1 VCHNA
6 LIVQRLLLHF
16 LALGLAGFAAD
27 VEPLTVTLL
36 PNLSSPQPVG
46 TIITLVPRLKNS
58 ADKVTYVAQYSVSVD
73 GGAFHMIRDFSQDMP
88 FTWSPELYEHQA
100 RVRVTVRNNDT
111 METVAAEL
119 PFRIVSRVKDGRPV
133 VTPTSHP
140 LVALLSAPPCPAGSQ
155 FRVEFRRVGDS
166 LSSYTS
172 AEACRAGRSSN
183 VYVAGMRADTDYQ
196 MRPQAIGGATESG
209 AWTSFHTGLQDG
221 RFPPV
226 SIPTPRAGGAH
237 SAEQLLVSSIV
248 MESPSAGRVPFH
260 NQATD
265 VEGNVVWTM
274 ASEAFLTRILPGGRF
289 LVLAEVANSQNDVK
303 RWQAVREVD
312 LLGNTLRETNASRVA
327 EQLASRGIRSKC
339 MKDGEQCVSGFHHEA
354 IRLPNGHTLVIAGL
368 ERMFP
373 DGAQG
378 SKDPV
383 DVLGDLVI
391 DLNKEFQ
398 VSWVWN
404 SFDHMDVTRKS
415 LGDEKCQLGPGK
427 GGCPSIFLAATANG
441 WLHSNSL
448 SYIHGSADLLISI
461 PEQDWVVKIDYKDG
475 KGTGKVV
482 WRLGLDGDFKVKSDD
497 PYPWF
502 SFQHDVGFDPP
513 GSNRLIVFDDGGRR
527 KKKDPKANN
536 RGQVWELDEQA
547 MTATLVLNA
556 DLGVYSPAIG
566 SAQSLS
572 DGGFS
577 FESGFINLP
586 AVSSR
591 ATEVGADG
599 KIVYAQQT
607 DGAGTYRSFR
617 VPDLYTPPRR

>member
-1 VCHNA
+1 M
-6 LIVQRLLLHF
+6 
-16 LALGLAGFAAD
+16 ALGLAGFAANA
-27 VEPLTVTLL
+27 EPLSVTLL
-36 PNLSSPQPVG
+36 PNLPSPQKVG
-46 TIITLVPRLKNS
+46 TIITLVPRLAHS
-58 ADKVTYVAQYSVSVD
+58 TRATYVAQYRVSVD
-73 GGAFHMIRDFSQDMP
+73 GGPFHMVRDFSQDMML
-88 FTWSPELYEHQA
+88 TWSPELYEHEA
-100 RVRVTVRNNDT
+100 RLRVTVRNNDT
-111 METVAAEL
+111 MQTAEAEL
-119 PFRIVSRVKDGRPV
+119 PYRIVSRVPDGRPV
-133 VTPTSHP
+133 VTHTAHP
-140 LVALLSAPPCPAGSQ
+140 LVALLSAPSCPAGSQ

-166 LSSYTS
+166 VSSHTS
-172 AEACRAGRSSN
+172 AEPCRAGRSNN
-183 VYVAGMRADTDYQ
+183 VYVAGMRADTDYE
-196 MRPQAIGGATESG
+196 MRPEIMGGAAEPG
-209 AWTSFHTGLQDG
+209 DWIRFHTGLLDG

-226 SIPTPRAGGAH
+226 SIPTPRAGGA
-237 SAEQLLVSSIV
+237 SSSDPLLVSSMV
-248 MESPSAGRVPFH
+248 MDPFH

-265 VEGNVVWTM
+265 LEGNVVWTM
-274 ASEAFLTRILPGGRF
+274 AQPAFLTRILGGGRF
-289 LVLAEVANSQNDVK
+289 LVLAEAANSQNDIK

-391 DLNKEFQ
+391 DLDPEFQ
-398 VSWVWN
+398 VAWVWN
-404 SFDHMDVTRKS
+404 SFDHLDVNRKS
-415 LGDEKCQLGPGK
+415 LGDEKCKIGPGSD
-427 GGCPSIFLAATANG
+427 GCPSIFLAEKANG

-448 SYIHGSADLLISI
+448 NYIPGSGDLLISI

-475 KGTGKVV
+475 KGTGKVL
-482 WRLGLDGDFKVKSDD
+482 WRLGLDGDFKAKSDD

-502 SFQHDVGFDPP
+502 SYQHDAGFDPP
-513 GSNRLIVFDDGGRR
+513 GSNRLIVFDDGDRR
-527 KKKDPKANN
+527 KKKFPKANN
-536 RGQVWELDEQA
+536 RGQVWELDEQT
-547 MTATLVLNA
+547 MTATLLVNA

-572 DGGFS
+572 GGGYS

-591 ATEVGADG
+591 ETEVGADG

-617 VPDLYTPPRR
+617 VPDLYTAPRK

>member
-1 VCHNA
+1 
-6 LIVQRLLLHF
+6 VQRLLIHF

-172 AEACRAGRSSN
+172 AEACRDGRSSN

-196 MRPQAIGGATESG
+196 MRPETIGGDTESG
-209 AWTSFHTGLQDG
+209 AWITFHTGLLNG

-226 SIPTPRAGGAH
+226 SIPTPRAGDAR
-237 SAEQLLVSSIV
+237 SADTLLVSSMS
-248 MESPSAGRVPFH
+248 MEPYH

-265 VEGNVVWTM
+265 LEGNVVWTM
-274 ASEAFLTRILPGGRF
+274 ASPAFLTRIVPGGRF
-289 LVLAEVANSQNDVK
+289 LVLAEGANSQNDTK
-303 RWQAVREVD
+303 RWQLVRELD

-339 MKDGEQCVSGFHHEA
+339 MKDGQQCVSGFHHEA
-354 IRLPNGHTLVIAGL
+354 IRMPNGHTLVIAGL

-391 DLNKEFQ
+391 DLDAEFQ
-398 VSWVWN
+398 VYWVWN
-404 SFDHMDVTRKS
+404 SFDHMNVTRKS
-415 LGDEKCQLGPGK
+415 LGDEKCKLGPGS
-427 GGCPSIFLAATANG
+427 GGCPSVFLAATANG

-448 SYIHGSADLLISI
+448 SYIHRSGDLLISI

-475 KGTGKVV
+475 NGTGKVL
-482 WRLGLDGDFKVKSDD
+482 WRLGLDGDFKAKSDD

-502 SFQHDVGFDPP
+502 SYQHDVGFDPP
-513 GSNRLIVFDDGGRR
+513 GSNRLIVFDDGDRR
-527 KKKDPKANN
+527 IKKFPKSNN

-547 MTATLVLNA
+547 MTATLVVNA
-556 DLGVYSPAIG
+556 DLGVYSRAVG

-572 DGGFS
+572 GGGFS
-577 FESGFINLP
+577 FESGMVNPP
-586 AVSSR
+586 AFSSR

-599 KIVYAQQT
+599 KIVYAQQSEGT
-607 DGAGTYRSFR
+607 STYRSFR
-617 VPDLYTPPRR
+617 VPDLYTSPRR